1 MTTWGRTH
9 CLAGWLA
16 HQCGSQACRVAVA
29 TGWSQFAVATELAD
43 YRGVDAN
50 RGGLPIP
57 RTASVQA
64 RRHGRPAG
72 QHRWR
77 RSWRAQWA
85 SIPAGLR
92 ARGSRCRW
100 LTVAGVNAAAAHGLC
115 GNRELASAR
124 RYGHP
129 LRQRVGQRGAGQSG
143 LPCWR
148 TNLVRK
154 LVGWLWRQA
163 GAHSRLPQS
172 WLTIVVLTPAEV
184 ACHYLEPRARRPV
197 VTDARRASTGGG
209 VLGER
214 SGRPY
219 RPAYALAVRG
229 VGGLP
234 WLALTPVL
242 LSSSVATANW
252 LQPAGM
258 ATHCANEWVGVLP
271 SSPDFPALAPSRSQA
286 CRVAVATGWSQ
297 FAVAT
302 ELADY
307 RGADANRGGLP
318 IPRTASVQ
326 ARRHGRPAG
335 RPRWIA

>member
-1 MTTWGRTH
+1 MATH
-9 CLAGWLA
+9 CASEWVGVLPSSPDFPALAPSR
-16 HQCGSQACRVAVA
+16 SQACRVAVA

-124 RYGHP
+124 RYGYP
-129 LRQRVGQRGAGQSG
+129 LRQRADGRGVGKAGFPG
-143 LPCWR
+143 WR
-148 TNLVRK
+148 TKSVRK
-154 LVGWLWRQA
+154 LVGWLRRQD
-163 GAHSRLPQS
+163 GANSRLPQS

-209 VLGER
+209 VLGEH

-229 VGGLP
+229 VGALP
-234 WLALTPVL
+234 WLA
-242 LSSSVATANW
+242 
-252 LQPAGM
+252 
-258 ATHCANEWVGVLP
+258 
-271 SSPDFPALAPSRSQA
+271 
-286 CRVAVATGWSQ
+286 
-297 FAVAT
+297 
-302 ELADY
+302 
-307 RGADANRGGLP
+307 
-318 IPRTASVQ
+318 
-326 ARRHGRPAG
+326 
-335 RPRWIA
+335 